1 MSRFIKLNCN
11 GAVATVT
18 IDRPEALNALDP
30 EVLQDLESCFET
42 LNNDLSVKVII
53 LTGVKKA
60 FVAGADI
67 ASMSKMTPEEAVEF
81 SRLGQRVFNRI
92 ASMRPVVIAAVNGFA
107 LGGGCELAMACDIRV
122 AAESAKMGIPETSLG
137 VFPGFAGTQRL
148 PRLVGLGIAK
158 EMLVTAQKV
167 TAQRAYEIGLVN
179 HVVPNEEL
187 LGYCEELAKTILKN
201 SSTAIAAGKKLMDM
215 GGEMDLNKAQ
225 DYESALFGV
234 AFSTADQKEG
244 MAAFLEKRPPVFQ

>member
-1 MSRFIKLNCN
+1 MSDFVKLALN

-30 EVLQDLESCFET
+30 DVLEALERTFET
-42 LNNDLSVKVII
+42 INSDFSIKVVI

-67 ASMSKMTPEEAVEF
+67 ASMSSMTPEEAVAF

-122 AAESAKMGIPETSLG
+122 AVESAKLGIPETSLG

-158 EMLVTAQKV
+158 ELLATAQKV
-167 TAQRAYEIGLVN
+167 TAQRAYDSGLVN
-179 HVVPNEEL
+179 DVVPKDDL
-187 LGYCEELAKTILKN
+187 LDLCKHLAETILKN

-215 GGEMDLNKAQ
+215 GSEMDLDRAQ
-225 DYESALFGV
+225 EYEAALFGV
-234 AFSTADQKEG
+234 AFSTADQREG
-244 MAAFLEKRPPVFQ
+244 MAAFLEKRPPHFG